1 MDQER
6 IALIAAISLIVL
18 LVLYMEGHLDFLKA
32 KLEGYTNVNG
42 RCPPCPP
49 CYGSNAVTV
58 RVDDNAGY
66 GGMRPFPQIGY
77 LVRNGG
83 TSAMQLPVR
92 LPLYGQES
100 RTRRGRFNYYVIS
113 DKLQL
118 PVIYNKRNCSDEIAC
133 NELYDA
139 EIVSIPDD
147 GDAKYIVQ
155 IYDR

>member
-1 MDQER
+1 MDKDQ
-6 IALIAAISLIVL
+6 IALICAISFIAL
-18 LVLYMEGHLDFLKA
+18 LFLYMEGHLDFIKG
-32 KLEGYTNVNG
+32 KIEGYTNINT

-66 GGMRPFPQIGY
+66 GGMRPYPQIGY
-77 LVRNGG
+77 AVRKSGS
-83 TSAMQLPVR
+83 SAMALPVR

-100 RTRRGRFNYYVIS
+100 ATRRGRYNYYIIS

-118 PVIYNKRNCSDEIAC
+118 PVLYNKRNCSDEIAC
-133 NELYDA
+133 NELYDN
-139 EIVSIPDD
+139 ETVSIPDD
-147 GDAKYIVQ
+147 GDALYTVQ